1 LFRKMHWAPRSRLKR
16 EVIMRLMSQRQRRF
30 RPVSGK
36 PLVILTR
43 KSSAQPDQDSSW
55 GKIIVDCLKVRGG
68 IGAIVDDSP
77 EHVEVETFWRKAPSG
92 QGRIIVE
99 VLERIQ

>member
-1 LFRKMHWAPRSRLKR
+1 
-16 EVIMRLMSQRQRRF
+16 
-30 RPVSGK
+30 
-36 PLVILTR
+36 
-43 KSSAQPDQDSSW
+43 
-55 GKIIVDCLKVRGG
+55 VDCLKVRGG